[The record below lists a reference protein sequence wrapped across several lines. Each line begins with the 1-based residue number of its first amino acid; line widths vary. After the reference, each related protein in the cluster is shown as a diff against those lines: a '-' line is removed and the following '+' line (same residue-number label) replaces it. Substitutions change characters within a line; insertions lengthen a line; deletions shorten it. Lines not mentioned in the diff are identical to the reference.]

1 VVFDF
6 LFQVLGNICRGAL
19 VALGSAPIGSIA
31 RKSRESMI
39 EYHDAVVRVRYAET
53 DQMGVVYHANY
64 LIWFEV
70 GRVVLIRALGIE
82 YKRME
87 IEDDCHIVVADAHC
101 RYHHSAMYDEVL
113 RIRTRIVESRN
124 RTVKFSYEV
133 IRDADGKVLA
143 NGETT
148 HVICG
153 SNGRPKLLPKKYHCV
168 FSSIVVPQPD
178 RSNA

>member
-1 VVFDF
+1 
-6 LFQVLGNICRGAL
+6 
-19 VALGSAPIGSIA
+19 
-31 RKSRESMI
+31 MI

-70 GRVVLIRALGIE
+70 GRVELMRAAGLE

-101 RYHHSAMYDEVL
+101 RYHQPALYDEVL
-113 RIRTRIVESRN
+113 RIRTRIAESRN
-124 RTVKFSYEV
+124 RLVKFSYEV

-153 SNGRPKLLPKKYHCV
+153 SNGRPKLLPEKYRKV
-168 FSSIVVPQPD
+168 FDLILAPQPD
-178 RSNA
+178 RSPA